1 MKMKYIAGFVSLFIM
16 PFHAQAVIIDGKF
29 TGVVNYLDD
38 MSTWNSEY
46 SPYWNSMTAGEAIF
60 GTFWYDTDLAPGNS
74 SDVNNQSVHA
84 SVGNS
89 AKEWIGIEIFIG
101 GRMVSISHSIP
112 SGLDILHREESIAIE
127 DFARPV
133 NWSDTDFFGIA
144 DVSSASNSAGD
155 YDYKWLTLR
164 VEEPDINVVD
174 GISLQQ
180 EFSWVNIGDRERVS
194 LGLFN
199 VKGSLNGEMFDASA
213 SLKLSS
219 LSTSIRN
226 STSVPEPSSVILFGL
241 GLLAFVLRLSKSDR
255 NRLSAKV

>member
-1 MKMKYIAGFVSLFIM
+1 MKIKYVAGFVSLFVM
-16 PFHAQAVIIDGKF
+16 SFHAEAVIIDGKF
-29 TGVVNYLDD
+29 TGVVKYLSD

-46 SPYWNSMTAGEAIF
+46 SPYWKSTTAGEAVF

-74 SDVNNQSVHA
+74 SEVTNQSVHA
-84 SVGNS
+84 TVGNS
-89 AKEWIGIEIFIG
+89 AKEWIGIKIFIG
-101 GRMVSISHSIP
+101 GKMVDISHSIP

-133 NWSDTDFFGIA
+133 NWNDRDYFGIA

-164 VEEPDINVVD
+164 VEEPDINIVN
-174 GISLQQ
+174 GTSLEQ
-180 EFSWVNIGDRERVS
+180 EFSWVNIGDRDRVS

-199 VKGSLNGEMFDASA
+199 VKGFINGEMFDASA

-219 LSTSIRN
+219 FSTSIRN
-226 STSVPEPSSVILFGL
+226 NVLVSEPLSIVLFGL
-241 GLLAFVLRLSKSDR
+241 GLFVLTSRRLMSDR
-255 NRLSAKV
+255 RR